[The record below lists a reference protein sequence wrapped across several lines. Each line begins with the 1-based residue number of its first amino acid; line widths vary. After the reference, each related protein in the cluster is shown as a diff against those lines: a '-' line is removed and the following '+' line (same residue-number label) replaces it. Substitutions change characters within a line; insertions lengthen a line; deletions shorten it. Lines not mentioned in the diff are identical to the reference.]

1 MDVKTKDGQELYK
14 LQKQLLPVGTVLC
27 YAGNAPPDGYL
38 ECNGASISRLKYRAL
53 FHEIGTTYGSNSST
67 TFKLPDLRGEFVRG
81 WDHGRG
87 VDAGRDL
94 GSFQE
99 DAFKSHNHKH
109 NAYSTSGGSI
119 GRPKREALTDS
130 NPIQYNTSSE
140 GDTETRPRNI
150 ALMYIIKY

>member
-27 YAGNAPPDGYL
+27 YAGNTPPDGFL
-38 ECNGASISRLKYRAL
+38 ECNGASVSRLKYRAL
-53 FHEIGTTYGSNSST
+53 FHKIGTTYGSDSDS

-87 VDAGRDL
+87 VDAGRAL

-99 DAFKSHNHKH
+99 DAFKSHYH
-109 NAYSTSGGSI
+109 NFYAYSTSGGSI
-119 GRPKREALTDS
+119 ESPKREVLTNS
-130 NPIQYNTSSE
+130 KQYNTSAE